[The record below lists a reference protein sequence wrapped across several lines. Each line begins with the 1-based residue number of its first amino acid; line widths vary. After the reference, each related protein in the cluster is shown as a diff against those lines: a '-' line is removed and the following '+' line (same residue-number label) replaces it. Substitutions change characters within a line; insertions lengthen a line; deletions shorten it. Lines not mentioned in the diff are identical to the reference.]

1 MIRKPA
7 LLAFFALLAVALL
20 ACSGDSA
27 PAVGNISTP
36 TASGTSD
43 PAASGAGLYIA
54 LGDSLSAGIGASS
67 PDTTFVELVHQ
78 SLGPGIELMNLGHG
92 GDTSDDLIQ
101 GGNLDRAVA
110 TIESNNSDGN
120 ETNDVQLVTLEI
132 GGNDL
137 LGIYFSLVLT
147 GICPDAQS
155 ALAKTQCAQALRNAL
170 DGFRPN
176 FATALDRLQAAD
188 PDVPIVV
195 MTLYNPFDYLGPA
208 GELGVLS
215 LDGEAGTDF
224 PEGLNDIIRSIA
236 ADHQGV
242 IVADVYSAFA
252 GKAAGLISSDLI
264 HPNDAGYRTMAD
276 AVIAALG
283 SVSAS

>member
-1 MIRKPA
+1 MMKATA

-27 PAVGNISTP
+27 PAVGNISSP
-36 TASGTSD
+36 TASD
-43 PAASGAGLYIA
+43 AAASGAGLYIA

-78 SLGPGIELMNLGHG
+78 SLSPGIQLMNLGQS

-137 LGIYFSLVLT
+137 LGIYFSLVQT
-147 GICPDAQS
+147 GACPDMQTSLAKPECTQALHD
-155 ALAKTQCAQALRNAL
+155 ALA
-170 DGFRPN
+170 GFRPN
-176 FATALDRLQAAD
+176 FATALDKLQEAG
-188 PDVPIVV
+188 PSVPIVV
-195 MTLYNPFDYLGPA
+195 MTLYNPFDYLGPV
-208 GELGVLS
+208 GELGALS
-215 LDGEAGTDF
+215 LDGKSGTDF
-224 PEGLNDIIRSIA
+224 PEGLNDIIRSVA

-252 GKAAGLISSDLI
+252 GKTASLISSDFI

-276 AVIAALG
+276 AVVAALG
-283 SVSAS
+283 SANAP

>member
-1 MIRKPA
+1 MMRRSA
-7 LLAFFALLAVALL
+7 LLVLFALLAVALL
-20 ACSGDSA
+20 ACRGDSA

-78 SLGPGIELMNLGHG
+78 SLSPGIQLMNLGRS

-110 TIESNNSDGN
+110 MIESNNSDGN
-120 ETNDVQLVTLEI
+120 QTNDVQLVTLEI

-137 LGIYFSLVLT
+137 LGIYFSSVQT
-147 GICPDAQS
+147 GLCPDVQTS
-155 ALAKTQCAQALRNAL
+155 LAKPECTQALHDAL

-176 FATALDRLQAAD
+176 FDTALDKLQEAGPA
-188 PDVPIVV
+188 VPIVV
-195 MTLYNPFDYLGPA
+195 MTLYNPFDYFGA
-208 GELGVLS
+208 VGELGVLS
-215 LDGEAGTDF
+215 LDGKAGTDF
-224 PEGLNDIIRSIA
+224 PEGLNDIIRSVA
-236 ADHQGV
+236 ADHPGV

-252 GKAAGLISSDLI
+252 GKTAGLISSDLI
-264 HPNDAGYRTMAD
+264 HPNDAGYGTMAD
-276 AVIAALG
+276 AVVAALG
-283 SVSAS
+283 SASAP